1 MLNHLKISKAGFGL
15 FLALACFASRGV
27 HGQDL
32 ELPKIL
38 PRAAQ
43 YVLGNE
49 DEVLIKV
56 NLLGYVQ
63 KPGQYLVPRYTD
75 LLSLI
80 SFAGGVQ
87 PGANLSHVQIMRAPK
102 AANGTDGTNGAE
114 AKHDILTVNLKKYF
128 DTGQTRYVPV
138 LEAGDSVLI
147 KRSTGD
153 KLRNLLGVNS
163 IVSLMAATATLIYAL
178 DRL

>member
-1 MLNHLKISKAGFGL
+1 MSKRSFKNHAWFGL
-15 FLALACFASRGV
+15 LLLAGLASRAAY
-27 HGQDL
+27 GQDL

-43 YVLGNE
+43 YVLGKE

-63 KPGQYLVPRYTD
+63 KPGQYLIPRYTD

-87 PGANLSHVQIMRAPK
+87 PGASLGNVQIMRAPK
-102 AANGTDGTNGAE
+102 SANGANGAE
-114 AKHDILTVNLKKYF
+114 TKHDILTVNLKKYF
-128 DTGQTRYVPV
+128 ETGQTRYVPV

-147 KRSTGD
+147 KRAAGD
-153 KLRNLLGVNS
+153 KLRNFLGINS

-178 DRL
+178 DRF